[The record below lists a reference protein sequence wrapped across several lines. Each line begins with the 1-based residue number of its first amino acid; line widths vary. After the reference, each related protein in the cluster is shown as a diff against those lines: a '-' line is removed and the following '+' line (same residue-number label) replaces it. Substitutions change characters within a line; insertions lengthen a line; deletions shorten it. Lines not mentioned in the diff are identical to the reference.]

1 MQHYVSG
8 LVESGTRRYVRAM
21 LHRSHR
27 FRARYYNVLYNIAL
41 FAFFFAVT
49 GGILYYMRTRKESVE
64 KKRGRQLDQRNYVI
78 DKLNQYNRTALRVD
92 GAYNAPLS
100 ANNPVVGVGGYAALT
115 SDREGHSEAEAY
127 HHERIFGEEIDHS
140 LPREAI
146 VSTPSDSVLR
156 ALGNGVAYN
165 GAPPRTHETWM
176 RGMEDVRARAGTHT
190 ARLPSYSEV
199 HRVVDASLV

>member
-1 MQHYVSG
+1 MQHHYVSS

-27 FRARYYNVLYNIAL
+27 FRARYYNTLYNLALLAL
-41 FAFFFAVT
+41 FAAVT
-49 GGILYYMRTRKESVE
+49 AGILYYMRTRKETAE
-64 KKRGRQLDQRNYVI
+64 KKRMRQLDQRNYVI

-100 ANNPVVGVGGYAALT
+100 ANNPVIGVGGYAALA
-115 SDREGHSEAEAY
+115 SDPSEAEAY
-127 HHERIFGEEIDHS
+127 HHERIFGEGIEPS
-140 LPREAI
+140 VPRESAA
-146 VSTPSDSVLR
+146 PSESVLR

-165 GAPPRTHETWM
+165 RRPTTTHETWM
-176 RGMEDVRARAGTHT
+176 RGMEDVRARAAAHAP